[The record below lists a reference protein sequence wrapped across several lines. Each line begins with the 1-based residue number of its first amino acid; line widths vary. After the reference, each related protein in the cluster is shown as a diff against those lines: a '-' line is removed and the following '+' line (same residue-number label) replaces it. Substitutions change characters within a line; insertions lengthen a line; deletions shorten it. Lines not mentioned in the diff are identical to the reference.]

1 MTGVQTCALPI
12 SALHAFPGRLG
23 SSTVPS
29 TRWHGLELRHLR
41 ALVAIAETSSFSDA
55 AGLLGYVQSTVSY
68 NITSL
73 ERAVGTSLVRRRRGS
88 SETALTA
95 AGEELAAHA
104 RRILTEVSHA
114 ESALGPRGTTQ
125 LVVGLSADIARI
137 VLPHLYTSGRSPE
150 HAVQAVEASAADV
163 RAMLLRGS
171 CGLAVFE
178 PTDDSRVASRV
189 LTEDRYLFVQPLAR
203 RTACGPVCRSE
214 LATARII
221 VHSAREGRILQ
232 AFDRRGIALDVV
244 LRADSDQSVLELVA
258 AGLGSAVVPELAV
271 RSALD
276 RVHAR
281 PLDPSLEISPRVI
294 AFGWE
299 RERQLLAEEIAL
311 IDDVSAAVSR
321 AAGSQRPT
329 RRAA

>member
-1 MTGVQTCALPI
+1 MQ
-12 SALHAFPGRLG
+12 AFPGRLG

-41 ALVAIAETSSFSDA
+41 ALVAIADTSSFSEA
-55 AGLLGYVQSTVSY
+55 AALLGYVQSTVSY

-73 ERAVGTSLVRRRRGS
+73 EGAVGTSLVRRRRGS
-88 SETALTA
+88 AETALTA

-104 RRILTEVSHA
+104 RRILAEVSHA
-114 ESALGPRGTTQ
+114 ESALGPHGHAQ

-137 VLPHLYTSGRSPE
+137 VLPHFYTSGRSPE
-150 HAVQAVEASAADV
+150 RSVQAVEAPTADV
-163 RAMLLRGS
+163 RAMLLRGA
-171 CGLAVFE
+171 CGIVVFE
-178 PTDDSRVASRV
+178 PTDDPRIASRV
-189 LTEDRYLFVQPLAR
+189 LAEDRYLFIQPLAR
-203 RTACGPVCRSE
+203 RTACGAVCRNE
-214 LATARII
+214 LEAARMIA
-221 VHSAREGRILQ
+221 HSAREGRILQ

-271 RSALD
+271 RNVLD
-276 RVHAR
+276 HVHAR
-281 PLDPSLEISPRVI
+281 PLDPSFELPPRVI

-299 RERQLLAEEIAL
+299 RVRPLLADETAL
-311 IDDVSAAVSR
+311 MDDVSAAVSR
-321 AAGSQRPT
+321 ETTTQRPA